1 MRGRPT
7 PDSRRLLH
15 AALLPALGWF
25 AALALPAQD
34 LRVSAGTIDDRR
46 TTGQFF
52 GGLEVELKL
61 TGDDL
66 ADAKAARLLLTKA
79 VDETGR
85 DLLPEKRDDP
95 DFQKSFGGSLPDLKA
110 SLKNPARNAG
120 ALKEISGEVQLFI
133 PGRDPASTVVV
144 DKLATRMDKVVASPG
159 LKTPKIE
166 VRLVSPKAYRAE
178 VKKGQAE
185 MDKEMEKRRAEV
197 EKEAAAAGEDP
208 KAVDALMELAKGLM
222 GMMGD
227 VGDNDLIFRIKDTE
241 SKLLEV
247 EVTDKSG
254 ERISSQ
260 GSMTSGELRIMNF
273 SQKLPADAKLRF
285 LIKTKK
291 SVVAAPF
298 SLKDVALP

>member
-1 MRGRPT
+1 MLGLRPL
-7 PDSRRLLH
+7 DLRRFRTGLIILSW
-15 AALLPALGWF
+15 LP
-25 AALALPAQD
+25 ALALPAQD
-34 LRVSAGTIDDRR
+34 LRVSAGTIEDRR

-52 GGLEVELKL
+52 GGLEIELKL

-85 DLLPEKRDDP
+85 DLLPEKRGDP
-95 DFQKSFGGSLPDLKA
+95 DFQKSFGSSLPDLKA
-110 SLKNPARNAG
+110 SLKNPARTAG
-120 ALKEISGEVQLFI
+120 AVKEITGEVQLFI

-144 DKLATRMDKVVASPG
+144 DKLATRMDKTVASPG
-159 LKTPKIE
+159 LKAQKIE
-166 VRLVSPKAYRAE
+166 VRLLSPKAYRAE

-185 MDKEMEKRRAEV
+185 MDKEMEKRKAEV

-208 KAVDALMELAKGLM
+208 KAVDALMELAKSLM

-227 VGDNDLIFRIKDTE
+227 VGDNDLIFRIKDAE

-247 EVTDKSG
+247 EVTDKAG

-260 GSMTSGELRIMNF
+260 GSMTSGELRVMNF
-273 SQKLPADAKLRF
+273 SEKLPADAKLRF

-291 SVVAAPF
+291 SLVAAPF